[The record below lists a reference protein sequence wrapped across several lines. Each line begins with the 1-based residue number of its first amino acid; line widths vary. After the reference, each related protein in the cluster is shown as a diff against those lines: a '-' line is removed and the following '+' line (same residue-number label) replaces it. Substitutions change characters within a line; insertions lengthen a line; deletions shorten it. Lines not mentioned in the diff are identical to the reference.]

1 MFVFIFLFIGI
12 FTTAI
17 ILIQQYI
24 SKPSKSEP
32 LPPPTSRPPIHP
44 PTTEPTT
51 TPYPPTTEPTT
62 TPYPPTTEPTTTPY
76 PPTTEPTTT
85 LELFKN
91 VTTKGGWEPG
101 NGDMS
106 TIQVPDLSMYDDMT
120 ITLNMS
126 CADGEYCPWDFVAI
140 LYIKDS
146 NQPTIAKWITPYSSP
161 PGSWTTNISS
171 MISLLKQNQNNTFVF
186 WTPQK
191 YNITIVLTLSNKNKG
206 VRPTSYL
213 KLWDINCGNCD
224 NNGPDGHFTGCLSST
239 YNNRWAPIPFTIPPK
254 TKKIELYIL
263 RTARGQSW
271 QDDNCAEFCTTTSNY
286 YINNDINTDTPTYSW
301 DASKGFC
308 PEYGLSACGSE
319 CAKELGV
326 LQDQAGTYPNPR
338 NGWCPGLDIK
348 PIVFDITNSL
358 TKNGQNV
365 IKYKE
370 LFNGRDYELT
380 KNTYD
385 PYTEGIPPCME
396 IDSYIVFWN

>member
-1 MFVFIFLFIGI
+1 MLIFIFLLFGI
-12 FTTAI
+12 FTTLV
-17 ILIQQYI
+17 ILIQQYTL
-24 SKPSKSEP
+24 KTSKSTPIPNQPEP
-32 LPPPTSRPPIHP
+32 PTTEPPTSRPPTHPPTRPPTHP
-44 PTTEPTT
+44 PTTQPPTT
-51 TPYPPTTEPTT
+51 QSPTTEP
-62 TPYPPTTEPTTTPY
+62 PPLN
-76 PPTTEPTTT
+76 

-91 VTTKGGWEPG
+91 VTTKGGWDPG
-101 NGDMS
+101 NGDIS

-140 LYIKDS
+140 LYIQDA

-171 MISLLKQNQNNTFVF
+171 MISLLKQNENNIFVF

-191 YNITIVLTLSNKNKG
+191 YNISILLTLSNKNKG
-206 VRPTSYL
+206 VRPASYL

-224 NNGPDGHFTGCLSST
+224 NNGPDGHFAGCLSST
-239 YNNRWAPIPFTIPPK
+239 YNNRWQPIPFTIPPN

-263 RTARGQSW
+263 RIARGQSW
-271 QDDNCAEFCTTTSNY
+271 QDDNCAEFCNTTSNY
-286 YINNDINTDTPTYSW
+286 YINDDITKDSPTHT
-301 DASKGFC
+301 SKGFC
-308 PEYGLSACGSE
+308 PDEQGLTDCGSE

-326 LQDQAGTYPNPR
+326 VQDQQGTYTNPR

-348 PIVFDITNSL
+348 PIVFDITDNV
-358 TKNGQNV
+358 TKNGQNI

-370 LFNGRDYELT
+370 LFNGKDYELT